1 MNDGGCL
8 AVSPHSSNI
17 VFCVGN
23 LYLNSRYYFVVS
35 RTADGSTWS
44 RDTFETA
51 SNGWAIAFDPTDSL
65 RVYVAGDSNYSYP
78 ALFVTT
84 DLGQTWTS
92 SRGGLA
98 GKVWT
103 IATVPGSGE
112 LVYVG
117 TSNGVFKSTNAGASW
132 SGTGFTTQ
140 TRALAVDPD
149 DPNTVYAGTYGQGVS
164 VTTDGGATWNPMNSG
179 LENLKIL
186 SLAMRGGAEPVLFAG
201 TEGGSV
207 YRTGVVTGVVD
218 RPVASRAGLLPAT
231 IVRGALRLP
240 GAERAQMLDA
250 AGRKVRELEPGVNDL
265 AGLSPGVYFVR
276 VGEGAGRRI
285 ARVTVLD

>member
-1 MNDGGCL
+1 MNDGGSV
-8 AVSPHSSNI
+8 AVSPHSSNFI
-17 VFCVGN
+17 FCVGN
-23 LYLNSRYYFVVS
+23 LYYDSRYWLAVS
-35 RTADGSTWS
+35 RTADGVNWA
-44 RDTFETA
+44 RDTLAGA
-51 SNGWAIAFDPTDSL
+51 SNGWAVAFDPTDSL
-65 RVYVAGDSNYSYP
+65 RVYIAGDSNYSYP

-84 DLGQTWTS
+84 DLGQSWTS
-92 SRGGLA
+92 SRAGLN

-103 IATVPGSGE
+103 LATVPGSGE
-112 LVYVG
+112 LVYAG
-117 TSNGVFKSTNAGASW
+117 TNNGVFKSTNAGASW

-164 VTTDGGATWNPMNSG
+164 VTTDAGMTWNPMNSG
-179 LENLKIL
+179 LTNLKVL

-207 YRTGVVTGVVD
+207 FRTGVVTGVAD
-218 RPVASRAGLLPAT
+218 RPGAPPAGLLPAT

-240 GAERAQMLDA
+240 GAEPAVMLDA
-250 AGRKVRELEPGVNDL
+250 TGRKVRELEPGRNDL

-276 VGEGAGRRI
+276 FGEAAGRRI